1 MNNSKI
7 FINDVPLQANY
18 SAKGMKNSRQRTFT
32 TAKYFSA
39 GFLPFANVERKQTR
53 GRPEKSLCLMVVV
66 PDEQGNTNE
75 SQDKFEDY
83 DKDVLHSGNEFI
95 S

>member
-1 MNNSKI
+1 
-7 FINDVPLQANY
+7 
-18 SAKGMKNSRQRTFT
+18 
-32 TAKYFSA
+32 
-39 GFLPFANVERKQTR
+39 
-53 GRPEKSLCLMVVV
+53 MVVV

-75 SQDKFEDY
+75 SQDKFEGY